1 MSMGRKRLIMM
12 KEDTFTSLKDLM
24 KISGNDHKKIYN
36 FFILEHDMMGA
47 TKV

>member
-1 MSMGRKRLIMM
+1 MGRKRLIMM
-12 KEDTFTSLKDLM
+12 KEDTSTSLKDLM

>member
-1 MSMGRKRLIMM
+1 MM
-12 KEDTFTSLKDLM
+12 KEDTSTSLKDLM

>member
-1 MSMGRKRLIMM
+1 M

-24 KISGNDHKKIYN
+24 KLSGNDHKEIYN
-36 FFILEHDMMGA
+36 FFILEHDLMGA